1 MTYRN
6 AMAHSYGDDVDG
18 AFVVVVVAF
27 VFSFVP
33 SSDYEI
39 SKTKYWRILKF
50 KVYGPELNYILCI
63 FQDCGAGVMIII
75 ISIVEQSCLRLIS
88 HIFLVFLVYLV
99 DTFFIVFLFSF
110 SSYFLVFSA
119 GSNGIFIE
127 LCKC

>member
-18 AFVVVVVAF
+18 AFVVAF

-75 ISIVEQSCLRLIS
+75 IIVVVEQSCLRLIS

-99 DTFFIVFLFSF
+99 ASFLLFFYSLSLSLHTSWYSAQALMGFL
-110 SSYFLVFSA
+110 
-119 GSNGIFIE
+119 
-127 LCKC
+127 

>member
-18 AFVVVVVAF
+18 AFVVAF

-75 ISIVEQSCLRLIS
+75 IIVVVEQSCLRLIS

-99 DTFFIVFLFSF
+99 DSFLLFFYSLSLSLHTSWYSAQALMGFL
-110 SSYFLVFSA
+110 
-119 GSNGIFIE
+119 
-127 LCKC
+127 

>member
-18 AFVVVVVAF
+18 AFVVAF

-75 ISIVEQSCLRLIS
+75 IIVVVEQSCLRLIS

-99 DTFFIVFLFSF
+99 ASFLLFFYSLSL